1 MSDAEAHRKSGLLW
15 PLVESGLDQVHNRD
29 ELLLAFRLILE
40 QEALPGEGGL
50 LPLFDTLYLPMAHWV
65 AQLQQRRPLLLG
77 INGAQGSGKSTLTK
91 ILQTLLEKGFS
102 KRVVSLSIDD
112 LYLTRAERE
121 QLARDVHPLLITR
134 GVPGTHDVAIAKDVL
149 SRLKQ
154 GVRQRITL
162 PVFDK
167 AHDDR
172 ADEALWQQ
180 IEGPV
185 DVIIFEG
192 WCVGAVA
199 EDSQALEKPI
209 NRLEAEED
217 PQRVWRTYVNE
228 QLEGPYREI
237 FALIDILI
245 MMKIP
250 AMENVFEWRSLQ
262 EEKLRAS
269 RQDEASATRIMS
281 EAELQRF
288 IMHYERITRHSLEEM
303 PERADV
309 VLELNS
315 DHQIERVSV
324 REVDH

>member
-1 MSDAEAHRKSGLLW
+1 MSDAEVHRKSGFVW
-15 PLVESGLDQVHNRD
+15 PLVESGLDQVRNRD
-29 ELLLAFRLILE
+29 ELLLAFRQILE
-40 QEALPGEGGL
+40 REALPADGGL

-65 AQLQQRRPLLLG
+65 AQLQQQGPLLLG

-91 ILQTLLEKGFS
+91 ILQALLEKGFS

-121 QLARDVHPLLITR
+121 RLAREVHPLLITR
-134 GVPGTHDVAIAKDVL
+134 GVPGTHDVGIARDVL

-154 GVRQRITL
+154 GVRQRITI

-172 ADEALWQQ
+172 ADEASWQQ
-180 IEGPV
+180 IDGPV
-185 DVIIFEG
+185 DLIIFEG

-199 EDSQALEKPI
+199 EDTQALERPI

-228 QLEGPYREI
+228 QLKGPYREI
-237 FALIDILI
+237 FSLIDILI

-262 EEKLRAS
+262 EAKLRAS
-269 RQDEASATRIMS
+269 RQGGALATRIMS
-281 EAELQRF
+281 EQELQRF

-309 VLELNS
+309 LLELNR

-324 REVDH
+324 KEADS